1 MDNSF
6 LIALGSAFWF
16 GILTSISPC
25 PLATNIAA
33 VSYIGKELEQPRRV
47 VISGVLYTLGRMV
60 SYAILGILLVKSLIA
75 VFETAGFLQKYMN
88 QVLGFFLIVAGLV
101 LLRIIPFPSL
111 FNGNSD
117 QLARK
122 FASMGFFGSFLL
134 GGLFALSFCP
144 ISAALFFGS
153 LVPLAIKF
161 QSGILFPFSY
171 GLGTALPVLVFALT
185 IGLSAHAVAH
195 VFNRISLFEKW
206 TRIVTGI
213 IFVVIGAYYLYTY
226 FINPIFIRGI

>member
-60 SYAILGILLVKSLIA
+60 SYAILGILLVKSLLA

-88 QVLGFFLIVAGLV
+88 QVLGFFLIIAGLV
-101 LLRIIPFPSL
+101 LLRVITFPSL

-117 QLARK
+117 HLARK
-122 FASMGFFGSFLL
+122 IASMGFLGSFLL

-153 LVPLAIKF
+153 LVPLAIRF

-185 IGLSAHAVAH
+185 VGLGAHTVAR

-206 TRIVTGI
+206 TRIITGI

-226 FINPIFIRGI
+226 FINPLFIQGG